1 MQKNRSRS
9 RGFLFQKLYSQCYN
23 TLNKDDFR
31 ESFYEGRFT
40 FAIDGEYIDEMIDII
55 NKHEP
60 FFIHIIQKYSPK
72 FKISQMSVLYI
83 IPVYIGLAEM
93 FFLSEEIPA
102 KVSINEA
109 IEIAKM
115 YGDDSAKKIVNGVLN
130 NALQDYN
137 DLKKQS
143 NQEIK
148 KDETIFLK

>member
-1 MQKNRSRS
+1 
-9 RGFLFQKLYSQCYN
+9 
-23 TLNKDDFR
+23 
-31 ESFYEGRFT
+31 
-40 FAIDGEYIDEMIDII
+40 MIDII